1 MKEPN
6 WMVRFFSFLLR
17 VLVVLGLMVVI
28 ATVSFEGVTYYLTG
42 SFYDLRKVA
51 EKKTEIT
58 NLGNKDTQEPEIDDK
73 NMRNT
78 LFFVEAE
85 DSGKPYIALNMLN
98 TKNDLL
104 DILLIPSNAQMTV
117 GRDVLKD
124 IQKEMPEAKNT
135 VTMDSLVRCFG
146 EEKYA
151 MITEVLENVL
161 GISMSGYDVMTEED
175 FVKFLNMAD
184 HVEYALEESISY
196 RDADGVLQTLD
207 PDADDS
213 EDTDDGEDD
222 TDSDDSDSN
231 DTDSDDTD
239 GTEGSLTAREAMA
252 LMTYLDGTER
262 EESARLERT
271 SAYMQA
277 FFTSLFKE
285 NKSSVIYK
293 KYTNLAQFSEDR
305 NLSDEER
312 IIKQL
317 DPENITIRIL
327 QGAESNGVFS
337 IDSQKARL
345 QVATLAKQAEEAGGS
360 GQTKQTTTSKDSRQE
375 DSDEENKDSAGDSKE
390 YSIELYNA
398 AYVAGLAGDWEEYLE
413 EEGYTISFLDNYQDE
428 GPLST
433 TRIIVSEE
441 GMGEDLLKYFPDAII
456 EVDDIDTGG
465 DIQVYIGTDSTD
477 VGGDDTDH
485 VSGGKSEEE
494 TTEEEDAEEEGI
506 SDGSYRFDK
515 DSE

>member
-85 DSGKPYIALNMLN
+85 DGGKPYIALNMLN

-207 PDADDS
+207 P
-213 EDTDDGEDD
+213 
-222 TDSDDSDSN
+222 
-231 DTDSDDTD
+231 D

>member
-1 MKEPN
+1 
-6 WMVRFFSFLLR
+6 
-17 VLVVLGLMVVI
+17 
-28 ATVSFEGVTYYLTG
+28 
-42 SFYDLRKVA
+42 
-51 EKKTEIT
+51 
-58 NLGNKDTQEPEIDDK
+58 
-73 NMRNT
+73 
-78 LFFVEAE
+78 
-85 DSGKPYIALNMLN
+85 
-98 TKNDLL
+98 
-104 DILLIPSNAQMTV
+104 
-117 GRDVLKD
+117 
-124 IQKEMPEAKNT
+124 
-135 VTMDSLVRCFG
+135 
-146 EEKYA
+146 
-151 MITEVLENVL
+151 
-161 GISMSGYDVMTEED
+161 
-175 FVKFLNMAD
+175 
-184 HVEYALEESISY
+184 
-196 RDADGVLQTLD
+196 
-207 PDADDS
+207 
-213 EDTDDGEDD
+213 
-222 TDSDDSDSN
+222 
-231 DTDSDDTD
+231 
-239 GTEGSLTAREAMA
+239 MA

-375 DSDEENKDSAGDSKE
+375 DSDEENRDSAGDSKE

>member
-85 DSGKPYIALNMLN
+85 DGGKPYIALNMLN

-161 GISMSGYDVMTEED
+161 GISMSG
-175 FVKFLNMAD
+175 
-184 HVEYALEESISY
+184 
-196 RDADGVLQTLD
+196 
-207 PDADDS
+207 
-213 EDTDDGEDD
+213 
-222 TDSDDSDSN
+222 
-231 DTDSDDTD
+231 
-239 GTEGSLTAREAMA
+239 
-252 LMTYLDGTER
+252 
-262 EESARLERT
+262 
-271 SAYMQA
+271 
-277 FFTSLFKE
+277 
-285 NKSSVIYK
+285 
-293 KYTNLAQFSEDR
+293 
-305 NLSDEER
+305 
-312 IIKQL
+312 
-317 DPENITIRIL
+317 
-327 QGAESNGVFS
+327 
-337 IDSQKARL
+337 
-345 QVATLAKQAEEAGGS
+345 
-360 GQTKQTTTSKDSRQE
+360 
-375 DSDEENKDSAGDSKE
+375 
-390 YSIELYNA
+390 
-398 AYVAGLAGDWEEYLE
+398 
-413 EEGYTISFLDNYQDE
+413 
-428 GPLST
+428 
-433 TRIIVSEE
+433 
-441 GMGEDLLKYFPDAII
+441 
-456 EVDDIDTGG
+456 
-465 DIQVYIGTDSTD
+465 
-477 VGGDDTDH
+477 
-485 VSGGKSEEE
+485 
-494 TTEEEDAEEEGI
+494 
-506 SDGSYRFDK
+506 
-515 DSE
+515 